1 MALSVYPI
9 YPSDLNDAE
18 WALLAPLIPAAKQ
31 GGRPRS
37 VNLRRIV
44 NGLFY
49 LLRTGCA
56 WRYLPQEYGPW
67 QTIYWYF
74 RQWRLDGTWIQIHAQ
89 LRQQAR
95 IHAGRDPTPSAAIL
109 DSQSVK
115 TLMGG
120 IRGYDGHKKVA
131 GRKRHILVDTEGF
144 LLAVAVHPANIP
156 DRAGGQRVL
165 EAAGD
170 AYPRLRHTWADQGYT
185 GTLQRWAAEEYG
197 WSVQVVYP
205 TWRQLQRYAPGLL
218 PDGDYA
224 KRFHV
229 VPRRWVVERTFSWF
243 GRQRR
248 LSKEYERLAGST
260 AALLYLAGIRLLLT
274 RLAQEEK

>member
-1 MALSVYPI
+1 
-9 YPSDLNDAE
+9 
-18 WALLAPLIPAAKQ
+18 
-31 GGRPRS
+31 
-37 VNLRRIV
+37 
-44 NGLFY
+44 
-49 LLRTGCA
+49 
-56 WRYLPQEYGPW
+56 
-67 QTIYWYF
+67 
-74 RQWRLDGTWIQIHAQ
+74 
-89 LRQQAR
+89 
-95 IHAGRDPTPSAAIL
+95 
-109 DSQSVK
+109 
-115 TLMGG
+115 MGG
-120 IRGYDGHKKVA
+120 VRGFDGNKQLV

-144 LLAVAVHPANIP
+144 LLAVVVHAASIP
-156 DRAGGQRVL
+156 DRKGGQQVL

-170 AYPRLRHTWADQGYT
+170 AFPRLQHIWADQGYT
-185 GTLQRWAAEEYG
+185 GTLQRWAAQEHG

-229 VPRRWVVERTFSWF
+229 VPRRWVVECTFSWF

-248 LSKEYERLAGST
+248 LSKDYERLASST